1 MEGVVKRFAQGAEKR
16 NLTLDQYLDLL
27 LNLHD
32 LYDKTVNMH
41 KGIIDNLSSRLE
53 AAESELDA
61 IKNDVGQ
68 SNNRDWFN

>member
-1 MEGVVKRFAQGAEKR
+1 MRVRR

-61 IKNDVGQ
+61 IKNEWRIGSQDELQ
-68 SNNRDWFN
+68 RISAI

>member
-1 MEGVVKRFAQGAEKR
+1 MEGVVKRFVQGAEKR

-41 KGIIDNLSSRLE
+41 KGIIDKKHPHTRGEDPSIQRGCVSSTLHFCE
-53 AAESELDA
+53 C
-61 IKNDVGQ
+61 
-68 SNNRDWFN
+68 

>member
-1 MEGVVKRFAQGAEKR
+1 MEGVVKRFVQGAEKR

-32 LYDKTVNMH
+32 LYDK
-41 KGIIDNLSSRLE
+41 LE

-68 SNNRDWFN
+68 SNNRDKV

>member
-1 MEGVVKRFAQGAEKR
+1 MEGVVKRFVQGAEKR

-32 LYDKTVNMH
+32 LYDK
-41 KGIIDNLSSRLE
+41 

-68 SNNRDWFN
+68 SNNRDKV

>member
-1 MEGVVKRFAQGAEKR
+1 MEGVVKRFVQGAEKR
-16 NLTLDQYLDLL
+16 NLTLDQHLDLL

-61 IKNDVGQ
+61 IKNAVGQ
-68 SNNRDWFN
+68 SNNRDKV